1 MNSYDIF
8 KKLTKGIKFDHK
20 RFKDDFRKLGLE
32 QPSSAVASNTLSLA
46 EQQEE
51 EHTGEHQ
58 GGEGGKARSKKK
70 KKKNAQNDPQKQL
83 MLQQQEIRRRRRQL
97 GIQVWGPDVPAPLEK
112 FSQLDTEHS
121 VNSKLVANLEA
132 QGHSVPTPVQ
142 AQAWPLMLQRRHIL
156 ASAPTGS
163 GKTAAF
169 LIPLLQGLGGPRKK
183 GFRAVILAPTREL
196 ASQIHRECVR
206 LGEGLG
212 IRAVIIANVSKAKQK
227 YGPQSSQK
235 FGECCVQSSGYLNPE
250 LGDLLVTTPN
260 RLVHLLKESVEGPP
274 LSLANVEWLVV
285 DESDRLFEDGQRG
298 FRDQLAAVYQACT
311 GPSVTQALFSAT
323 FAQSVQDWCRLNLH
337 NLAMVSVGLRNSA
350 SEDVEQH
357 LQFCGSEGGKLHALR
372 DILRKGYEP
381 PVLLFVQSKER
392 AKELF
397 RELIY
402 DNITVDAIHA
412 DRTQKQRDNVVAAFR
427 EGKIWVLICTELM
440 SRGVDF
446 KGVNLVI
453 NYDFPP
459 SAVSYIHRVGR
470 TGRAGRRGQAV
481 TFWTMEDRPRLRR
494 IAQVVQSSGQQVPQ
508 WMLDLKKPGRK
519 EKKRQTTQQP
529 ERGHVSRAVQHETVE
544 KRRKKQKLE
553 KRKRMK
559 IEGSEA
565 A

>member
-8 KKLTKGIKFDHK
+8 KKLTKGIKFDQR
-20 RFKDDFRKLGLE
+20 RFKDDFKKLGL
-32 QPSSAVASNTLSLA
+32 QQSASGALDKPVVPLA
-46 EQQEE
+46 EQEHEPNTEGKEE
-51 EHTGEHQ
+51 
-58 GGEGGKARSKKK
+58 KAKSKKK
-70 KKKNAQNDPQKQL
+70 KKTLNDKQKQL
-83 MLQQQEIRRRRRQL
+83 KLQQEQIRHRRRQL
-97 GIQVWGPDVPAPLEK
+97 GIQVWGADVPPPVEK
-112 FSQLDTEHS
+112 FSELVTDHE
-121 VNSKLVANLEA
+121 VNNKLVANIES
-132 QGHSVPTPVQ
+132 QGHTLPTPVQ

-156 ASAPTGS
+156 TSAPTGS

-169 LIPLLQGLGGPRKK
+169 LIPLLHGLDGPKKK
-183 GFRAVILAPTREL
+183 GFRAVILSPTREL

-212 IRAVIIANVSKAKQK
+212 IRAVTIANVTKAKQK

-235 FGECCVQSSGYLNPE
+235 F
-250 LGDLLVTTPN
+250 DLLVTTPN
-260 RLVHLLKESVEGPP
+260 RLVYMLQENADGPP

-298 FRDQLAAVYQACT
+298 FRDQLATIYRACT

-337 NLAMVSVGLRNSA
+337 NLATVTVGLRNTA
-350 SEDVEQH
+350 SEDVKQH
-357 LQFCGSEGGKLHALR
+357 LQFCGSEEGKLHALR
-372 DILRKGYEP
+372 EIFRKGYEP
-381 PVLLFVQSKER
+381 PVLIFVQTKER

-470 TGRAGRRGQAV
+470 TGRAGRQGQSV
-481 TFWTMEDRPRLRR
+481 TFWTMEDRPRLRS
-494 IAQVVQSSGQQVPQ
+494 IAHVVQSSGCEVPQ
-508 WMLDLKKPGRK
+508 WMLELKKPSK
-519 EKKRQTTQQP
+519 NEKRRLTTQQP
-529 ERGHVSRAVQHETVE
+529 QRGHVSHAVQHEKVA
-544 KRRKKQKLE
+544 KRRRKQMLE
-553 KRKRMK
+553 KRKKMK
-559 IEGSEA
+559 TESSEA

>member
-20 RFKDDFRKLGLE
+20 RFKDDFRKLGL
-32 QPSSAVASNTLSLA
+32 QPSSAVPA
-46 EQQEE
+46 EVIAPLPEHMEDNIEQEDQ
-51 EHTGEHQ
+51 Q
-58 GGEGGKARSKKK
+58 GGIEKKTKRRK
-70 KKKNAQNDPQKQL
+70 KRKNDEQKQL
-83 MLQQQEIRRRRRQL
+83 MLQQQEIRRQRRQL
-97 GIQVWGPDVPAPLEK
+97 GIQVWGPDIPAPLEK
-112 FSQLDTEHS
+112 FSQLVTDHN

-169 LIPLLQGLGGPRKK
+169 LIPLLQALGGPRKK
-183 GFRAVILAPTREL
+183 GFRAVILTPTREL
-196 ASQIHRECVR
+196 ASQIHRECMR
-206 LGEGLG
+206 LSEGLG
-212 IRAVIIANVSKAKQK
+212 IRAVVIANVTKARQK

-235 FGECCVQSSGYLNPE
+235 F
-250 LGDLLVTTPN
+250 DLLVTTPN
-260 RLVHLLKESVEGPP
+260 RLVHLLKESDEGPP

-311 GPSVTQALFSAT
+311 GTSVTQALFSAT

-337 NLAMVSVGLRNSA
+337 NMAMVSVGLRNSA

-357 LQFCGSEGGKLHALR
+357 LQFCGNEGGKLHALR

-381 PVLLFVQSKER
+381 PVLLFVQTKER

-402 DNITVDAIHA
+402 DNITVDTIHA

-453 NYDFPP
+453 NYDLPP
-459 SAVSYIHRVGR
+459 TTISYIHRVGR
-470 TGRAGRRGQAV
+470 TGRAGRQGQAI
-481 TFWTMEDRPRLRR
+481 TFWTMEDRPKLRS
-494 IAQVVQSSGQQVPQ
+494 IAHVVQSSGQQVPQ
-508 WMLDLKKPGRK
+508 WMLDLKKPTK
-519 EKKRQTTQQP
+519 NEKRRMTMQQP
-529 ERGHVSRAVQHETVE
+529 ERGHVSRAVQHEKVA
-544 KRRKKQKLE
+544 KRRKKQMLE
-553 KRKRMK
+553 KHKKMK
-559 IEGSEA
+559 IESSEA

>member
-20 RFKDDFRKLGLE
+20 RFKDDFRKLGLH
-32 QPSSAVASNTLSLA
+32 QPSPAVAGTAIPVS
-46 EQQEE
+46 EHQQEE
-51 EHTGEHQ
+51 EHTEDHDQQAGGDGE
-58 GGEGGKARSKKK
+58 KTRSKKK
-70 KKKNAQNDPQKQL
+70 KNLKNDPQKQL
-83 MLQQQEIRRRRRQL
+83 KLQQEKIRHRRRQL
-97 GIQVWGPDVPAPLEK
+97 GISVWGADVPAPLEK
-112 FSQLDTEHS
+112 FSQLVTEHNI
-121 VNSKLVANLEA
+121 NSKLVSNLEA
-132 QGHSVPTPVQ
+132 QGHSIPTPVQ

-169 LIPLLQGLGGPRKK
+169 LIPLLHGLGGPRKK

-212 IRAVIIANVSKAKQK
+212 IRAVNVANVTKARQK

-235 FGECCVQSSGYLNPE
+235 F
-250 LGDLLVTTPN
+250 DLLVTTPN
-260 RLVHLLKESVEGPP
+260 RLVYLLKDSVEGPP

-298 FRDQLAAVYQACT
+298 FRDQLAAIYQACT

-357 LQFCGSEGGKLHALR
+357 LQFCGNEGGKLHALR

-381 PVLLFVQSKER
+381 PVLVFVQTKER

-412 DRTQKQRDNVVAAFR
+412 DRTEKQRDNVVAAFR

-459 SAVSYIHRVGR
+459 SAISYIHRVGR
-470 TGRAGRRGQAV
+470 TGRAGRQGKSV
-481 TFWTMEDRPRLRR
+481 TFWTMEDRPRLRS

-508 WMLDLKKPGRK
+508 WMLDLKKPSK
-519 EKKRQTTQQP
+519 NEKQRLSTQQP
-529 ERGHVSRAVQHETVE
+529 QRGHVSRAVQHEKVE
-544 KRRKKQKLE
+544 KRRRKQMLQ

-559 IEGSEA
+559 IDTNETA
-565 A
+565 

>member
-1 MNSYDIF
+1 MPCTGTVGVFDIMNSYDIF

-20 RFKDDFRKLGLE
+20 RFKDDFRKLGL
-32 QPSSAVASNTLSLA
+32 QPSSAVPAKVIVPLDEQLEDDTGQKD
-46 EQQEE
+46 QQEGVE
-51 EHTGEHQ
+51 K
-58 GGEGGKARSKKK
+58 KARLKRKKK
-70 KKKNAQNDPQKQL
+70 GKNDQQKQL
-83 MLQQQEIRRRRRQL
+83 MLQQQEIRRQRRQL
-97 GIQVWGPDVPAPLEK
+97 GIQVWGTDIPAPLEK
-112 FSQLDTEHS
+112 FSQLITDYD
-121 VNSKLVANLEA
+121 VNSKLIVNLKA
-132 QGHSVPTPVQ
+132 QGHSIPTPVQ

-212 IRAVIIANVSKAKQK
+212 IRPIVIANVTKARQK

-235 FGECCVQSSGYLNPE
+235 F
-250 LGDLLVTTPN
+250 DLLVTTPN

-274 LSLANVEWLVV
+274 LSLVNVEWLVV
-285 DESDRLFEDGQRG
+285 DESDRLFQDGQRG

-337 NLAMVSVGLRNSA
+337 NMAMVSVGLRNSA

-357 LQFCGSEGGKLHALR
+357 LQFCGNEGGKLHALR

-381 PVLLFVQSKER
+381 PVLVFVQTKER

-402 DNITVDAIHA
+402 DNITVDTIHA

-453 NYDFPP
+453 NYDLPP
-459 SAVSYIHRVGR
+459 TTISYIHRVGR

-481 TFWTMEDRPRLRR
+481 TFWTMEDRPKLRS

-508 WMLDLKKPGRK
+508 WMLDLKKPSK
-519 EKKRQTTQQP
+519 NERQRMTTQQP
-529 ERGHVSRAVQHETVE
+529 ERGHVSRAVQHEKVA
-544 KRRKKQKLE
+544 KRRRKQILE
-553 KRKRMK
+553 KRKKMK
-559 IEGSEA
+559 IESSEA
-565 A
+565 AY